1 MSPDRAAAA
10 AQSASFAAKTTCR
23 YVLRSVDHPKEY
35 AMRSN
40 IRILLSCFL
49 GAGMGAGMIACSAP
63 EPPAPAAPPVAE
75 TTMPAAP
82 PVPKTAAA
90 NITALADVE
99 IDGEV
104 QLEQVGEF
112 VRIDAEI
119 RGLADGLYGFH
130 IHSGS
135 DCEERGGHYNPSNS
149 SHGSPDE
156 PAELR
161 HVGDLGNL
169 VSRDGVARYHRID
182 PMITLDGAH
191 GVTGR
196 IAVIH
201 NGQDQLLPQPAGDSG
216 QQIGCGPIVA
226 GDGS

>member
-1 MSPDRAAAA
+1 
-10 AQSASFAAKTTCR
+10 
-23 YVLRSVDHPKEY
+23 
-35 AMRSN
+35 MRSTV
-40 IRILLSCFL
+40 RILLSCL
-49 GAGMGAGMIACSAP
+49 AAAGLIACSAP
-63 EPPAPAAPPVAE
+63 EPPAPSAPAAAE
-75 TTMPAAP
+75 TTMAETAMPAAP
-82 PVPKTAAA
+82 PEPKAAA
-90 NITALADVE
+90 ADIAALTDVGIE
-99 IDGEV
+99 GEV
-104 QLEQVGEF
+104 RFEPAGDF

-135 DCEERGGHYNPSNS
+135 DCEDRGGHYNPSDS

-169 VSRDGVARYHRID
+169 LSRDGVARYHRID
-182 PMITLDGAH
+182 PMITLDGED

-201 NGQDQLLPQPAGDSG
+201 NGRDQLLPQPAGDSG

-226 GDGS
+226 SDRG